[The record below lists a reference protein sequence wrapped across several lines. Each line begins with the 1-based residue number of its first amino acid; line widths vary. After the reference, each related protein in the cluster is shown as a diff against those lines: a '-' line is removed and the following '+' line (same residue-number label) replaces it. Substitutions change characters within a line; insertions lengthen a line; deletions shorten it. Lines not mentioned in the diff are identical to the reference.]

1 MNRERIK
8 IRRGLVGSS
17 DRKTV
22 SAIKAV
28 RQSNHNEFIKSELY
42 VRCNKS
48 EGKYIPKDNELVKV
62 RCLGR
67 YVTMPYGVVKSAGY
81 SNYILI

>member
-1 MNRERIK
+1 MERQRIK
-8 IRRGLVGSS
+8 VRRGLVGSS

-48 EGKYIPKDNELVKV
+48 EGKYIPKDDELVKV

>member
-17 DRKTV
+17 DKGTV

-28 RQSNHNEFIKSELY
+28 RQFNHEEFIKSELY
-42 VRCNKS
+42 VRCKS

-62 RCLGR
+62 RCFDK
-67 YVTMPYGVVKSAGY
+67 YVTVPYNVAKSAGY
-81 SNYILI
+81 QYILI

>member
-17 DRKTV
+17 DKGTV

-28 RQSNHNEFIKSELY
+28 RQASHNEFIKSELY

-62 RCLGR
+62 KCFDK
-67 YVTMPYGVVKSAGY
+67 YVTVPYNVAKSAGY
-81 SNYILI
+81 QYILI

>member
-1 MNRERIK
+1 MERQRIK
-8 IRRGLVGSS
+8 VRRSLVGSS
-17 DRKTV
+17 DKKVV

-28 RQSNHNEFIKSELY
+28 RQFNHSQFVESELAR
-42 VRCNKS
+42 RCVKS
-48 EGKYIPKDNELVKV
+48 EGRYTPEDNELVKV
-62 RCLGR
+62 KCLGR

>member
-1 MNRERIK
+1 MERQRIK

-17 DRKTV
+17 DKATV

-28 RQSNHNEFIKSELY
+28 RQFNHGEFIKSELY
-42 VRCNKS
+42 VRCKS
-48 EGKYIPKDNELVKV
+48 EGRYIPKDNELVKV
-62 RCLGR
+62 RCLGK
-67 YVTMPYGVVKSAGY
+67 YVIMPYSVVKSAGY

>member
-8 IRRGLVGSS
+8 VRRGLVGSS

-28 RQSNHNEFIKSELY
+28 RQASHNEFIKSELY
-42 VRCNKS
+42 VRCKS
-48 EGKYIPKDNELVKV
+48 EGKYIPKDDELVKV
-62 RCLGR
+62 KCLGK
-67 YVTMPYGVVKSAGY
+67 YITMPYGVVKSAGY